1 MNPKIFTVLK
11 NGQKIS
17 YDVILTFKSVNT
29 KKNYVVYTDNTYDD
43 NKLKIYAA
51 IYNPYDFSYIED
63 VKTDEEWIEINSLLE
78 KIF

>member
-29 KKNYVVYTDNTYDD
+29 KKNYVVYTDNSKDKEYP
-43 NKLKIYAA
+43 
-51 IYNPYDFSYIED
+51 PYKY
-63 VKTDEEWIEINSLLE
+63 EIDMIKKKEFNSDMIKQIRKE
-78 KIF
+78 